1 MVGYQNYWVIL
12 QSSENSKRNRERNVN
27 TLGGNMLGLLR
38 EVRNFILFRIHDC
51 VVKRSLNWKYIFCF
65 ILLRQKFSVVSEQ
78 TTINHGFW
86 IIIHISICAE
96 IYSLYVMIDIF
107 DILIV
112 FIKSEKWRTIKRL
125 CRDWYIYIYI
135 YDVLCAIVLLTL
147 YRLSIMFS
155 IPILLSCVP

>member
-1 MVGYQNYWVIL
+1 MWLAIRTTEWYCSLLKTQKEI
-12 QSSENSKRNRERNVN
+12 ERDVN
-27 TLGGNMLGLLR
+27 TLGGNTHGLLR
-38 EVRNFILFRIHDC
+38 EICNFILFRIHDC

-86 IIIHISICAE
+86 IVISYQYECRD
-96 IYSLYVMIDIF
+96 LFPIDIF

-135 YDVLCAIVLLTL
+135 YMMCCA
-147 YRLSIMFS
+147 
-155 IPILLSCVP
+155 P